1 MDYLMRGSAPLTPE
15 QWAVLDT
22 TVVNTARSQLAGRR
36 FLSLVG
42 PFGAGLQALPDDR
55 LAGGGGGHIDLLG
68 QGEDAVHIERRRY
81 IPLPLI
87 YKDFWLFWRDIEAA
101 EQFHLP
107 LDTSKAAVA
116 ASACANAE
124 DSLIFNGDPEFDTP
138 GLLSVDGRLHAP
150 LRNWDTA
157 GEAFLA
163 VVEGIRVLTDADFYG
178 PYALVTGPRLYARL
192 NRIFDNSGV
201 LELEQIEKL
210 VRAGVYQTAV
220 IPDTAVLVATGAQNL
235 DLAIGFDLTTGFVES
250 TNLNYHFR
258 VLESVVLRIK
268 RPAAILTFD
277 APDGVQAGGRGAGTP
292 RARGE

>member
-1 MDYLMRGSAPLTPE
+1 MDYLMRDSAPLTAG
-15 QWAVLDT
+15 QWAALDSA
-22 TVVNTARSQLAGRR
+22 VVDTARAQLVGRR
-36 FLSLVG
+36 FLPLVG

-55 LAGGGGGHIDLLG
+55 LTGAGAGTIDLLG
-68 QGEDAVHIERRRY
+68 QNEDAVRIERRRY
-81 IPLPLI
+81 LPLPLI

-101 EQFHLP
+101 DQFHLP
-107 LDTSKAAVA
+107 LDTSKAAAA
-116 ASACANAE
+116 ASACAHAE

-138 GLLSVDGRLHAP
+138 GLLNVDGRLHAP
-150 LRNWDTA
+150 LRNWETA

-163 VVEGIRVLTDADFYG
+163 VVEGIRVLTDADLFG
-178 PYALVTGPRLYARL
+178 PYALITSPRLYARL
-192 NRIFDNSGV
+192 NRIFDNTGV

-220 IPDTAVLVATGAQNL
+220 IPDTAVLVSAGAQNV

-250 TNLNYHFR
+250 TNLNYRFR

-277 APDGVQAGGRGAGTP
+277 APAEGRGGEGPRTRASAGG
-292 RARGE
+292 